1 MWEASGCGRLV
12 GLRGSRRLVGV
23 KNREVSGCRRFF
35 EIMKKKILGKILK
48 FFGRLSFWGEAIFFW
63 GG

>member
-12 GLRGSRRLVGV
+12 GVKDWEFSGCGRLVG
-23 KNREVSGCRRFF
+23 
-35 EIMKKKILGKILK
+35 
-48 FFGRLSFWGEAIFFW
+48 A